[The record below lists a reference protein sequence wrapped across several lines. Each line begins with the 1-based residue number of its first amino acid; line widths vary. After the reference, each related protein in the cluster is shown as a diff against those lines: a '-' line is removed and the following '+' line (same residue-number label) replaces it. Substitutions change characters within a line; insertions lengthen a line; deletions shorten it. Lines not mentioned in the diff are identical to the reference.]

1 MPCQCSTPTSLLMI
15 LNVCGRYMMKNFMS
29 ISPTTYFVGTLS
41 LIMDTIVDY
50 WRILQV
56 VLECTRYNNTID

>member
-1 MPCQCSTPTSLLMI
+1 
-15 LNVCGRYMMKNFMS
+15 
-29 ISPTTYFVGTLS
+29 VGTLS